1 MKKLYLVLF
10 LSALVCFS
18 SCVDTGERY
27 DFYADGSCN
36 VTYNFDMS
44 KAVSVLVN
52 LLPDSVKESPAFSMV
67 KDTTVNFYTMLP
79 DSVHQK
85 MDSTQIN
92 LAKSSDLI
100 VRMNLKQNIM
110 KASIRHSANNA
121 DDLFYYLKNVSKITS
136 NDQLN
141 ALLPDKKTT
150 KEVNSNELMLLQDYF
165 KYEIGPH
172 KFYRSIDRGK
182 FDKYI
187 KKNEAM
193 FNLSKAMLID
203 MPYKIT
209 MNFPEPIKSIDNKK
223 AVLSADKRSVTIE
236 TNIEDAFKN
245 PDVMNFK
252 IDF

>member
-1 MKKLYLVLF
+1 MKKLYLILF
-10 LSALVCFS
+10 LFLVVCLS
-18 SCVDTGERY
+18 SCVDMEETY
-27 DFYADGSCN
+27 DFYEDGSCN

-67 KDTTVNFYTMLP
+67 KDTTVNFYAILP

-85 MDSTQIN
+85 MDTAQLN
-92 LAKSSDLI
+92 MAKSCDLS
-100 VRMNLKQNIM
+100 VRMNLKQNIV
-110 KASIRHSANNA
+110 KASIKHSANNA
-121 DDLFYYLKNVSKITS
+121 ADLDYYLQNVSKITS
-136 NDQLN
+136 GEQLSS
-141 ALLPDKKTT
+141 LLPDKKTA
-150 KEVNSNELMLLQDYF
+150 KDVNANELMLLQDYY

-172 KFYRSIDRGK
+172 KFYRTIDKGK

-193 FNLSKAMLID
+193 FKLSKAMLID

-209 MNFPEPIKSIDNKK
+209 MNFPEPVKNIDNKK
-223 AVLSADKRSVTIE
+223 AILSADKRSVTIE